1 MNRCTLDMIS
11 MSAMLAMGGLGG
23 WGEEGGGC
31 MRRTG
36 GVSAA
41 AVSTSDNFKKLIK
54 ENTIGGLGKKNGG
67 VHQEL

>member
-1 MNRCTLDMIS
+1 MHIGHDQHVSDACNGRT
-11 MSAMLAMGGLGG
+11 GGVGG
-23 WGEEGGGC
+23 GGGGC